1 VGTDIRKGLGAAALI
16 LLCASAVPLA
26 APGEALVPGS
36 IEGAPGWLLG
46 PYGDGL
52 GVGGGTY
59 LAAMIAAFVA
69 YLAVVLWSG
78 SLGPPVVWGAIVV
91 LVAAFALAPPLLS
104 LDVFSYISYA
114 RLGADHGLNPYDAVP
129 ADLLAD
135 PAGERVEDFRFAVS
149 AYGPLF
155 TLATYPLGVTS
166 VGFALWVLKA
176 AAALAVLGVA
186 GLTARLAAVRGASP
200 RAAAAF
206 VALNPL
212 VLVHVVGG
220 AHNDALM
227 ALVLVAGAVAFVAG
241 LEASAGGG
249 LVAAA
254 AVKAAGVF
262 AAPFALLGA
271 ERRPRLLTGVAV
283 ALVAVVAVG
292 LAVFGGDVANAIGIS
307 GENQSTAS
315 HYSVP
320 STVARI
326 AGIGIDPVRAVFGVA
341 YAALIG
347 WLLVWTWRGGDWLRA
362 AAWAGVGLLAASAW
376 LVPWYVIWALP
387 FAAVARDR
395 AVALL
400 VVAIC
405 ALQLP
410 TAIP

>member
-1 VGTDIRKGLGAAALI
+1 MLA
-16 LLCASAVPLA
+16 ASAVPLA
-26 APGEALVPGS
+26 APGAALVPGS
-36 IEGAPGWLLG
+36 VEGAPGWLLG

-52 GVGGGTY
+52 GLGGGSY
-59 LAAMIAAFVA
+59 LAALIVAFVA
-69 YLAVVLWSG
+69 YLGVVAWAAA
-78 SLGPPVVWGAIVV
+78 LGHRVVWAAVLV
-91 LVAAFALAPPLLS
+91 LVAAFTLAPPLLS

-135 PAGERVEDFRFAVS
+135 PAADRVEDFRFTVS

-155 TLATYPLGVTS
+155 TIATYPLGLTGVP
-166 VGFALWVLKA
+166 VALWVLKA
-176 AAALAVLGVA
+176 VSGLAVLGVA
-186 GLTARLAAVRGASP
+186 ALTARLAAARGISP
-200 RAAAAF
+200 RAAASF

-227 ALVLVAGAVAFVAG
+227 ALALVAGATALVAG
-241 LEASAGGG
+241 LEASAGTS
-249 LVAAA
+249 LVVAI
-254 AVKAAGVF
+254 AVKAAGAF

-271 ERRPRLLTGVAV
+271 ERRPRLLGGAALAAATVAAV
-283 ALVAVVAVG
+283 SLAL
-292 LAVFGGDVANAIGIS
+292 FGREVANAIGII

-326 AGIGIDPVRAVFGVA
+326 LDLGIDPLRVVFGVA
-341 YAALIG
+341 YAALVA
-347 WLLVWTWRGGDWLRA
+347 WLVVWTWRGGDWLRA
-362 AAWAGVGLLAASAW
+362 AAWAGVGLLATSAW

-387 FAAVARDR
+387 LVAVARDR
-395 AVALL
+395 AVA
-400 VVAIC
+400 VVVLAVC